1 MTTSRTLPTTSPT
14 GSKTLVPMIRP
25 TNTRFCLLATSQGYL
40 AIKYPEPMQEFIDIA
55 FFGSA
60 LLTLLV
66 IMDPPGVVPIFL
78 ALAGKKSPKEKS
90 SLAFQ
95 ATATSFGVIVV
106 FALLGE
112 QVLNYLKISLPA
124 LQGAGGLLLLLVAL
138 ELLTG
143 KSKDPNLEEDVNVAM
158 VPLGTPL
165 LAGPGAIV
173 ATILFS
179 RQADEPRQ
187 YIALALAV
195 VLVHVFIWLSMRYS
209 LGILRLIGNNG
220 VTIVARIA
228 GLLLA
233 AIGVQLIADS
243 IVGFSEL

>member
-1 MTTSRTLPTTSPT
+1 
-14 GSKTLVPMIRP
+14 
-25 TNTRFCLLATSQGYL
+25 
-40 AIKYPEPMQEFIDIA
+40 MQNVLDLA

-60 LLTLLV
+60 LVTLLV

-78 ALAGKKSPKEKS
+78 ALAGKKPPKEKS
-90 SLAFQ
+90 RLALQ

-112 QVLNYLKISLPA
+112 QVLSYLKITLPA

-143 KSKDPNLEEDVNVAM
+143 RGQDPNLEKDVNVAL

-173 ATILFS
+173 ATILFA
-179 RQADEPRQ
+179 RQADALNQ
-187 YIALALAV
+187 YLALALAV
-195 VLVHVFIWLSMRYS
+195 ILVHAFIWLSMRYS
-209 LGILRLIGNNG
+209 VGILRLIGTSG

-243 IVGFSEL
+243 IVGFSAQ

>member
-1 MTTSRTLPTTSPT
+1 
-14 GSKTLVPMIRP
+14 
-25 TNTRFCLLATSQGYL
+25 
-40 AIKYPEPMQEFIDIA
+40 MQEFIDIA

-124 LQGAGGLLLLLVAL
+124 LQGAGGLLLLLVA
-138 ELLTG
+138 
-143 KSKDPNLEEDVNVAM
+143 
-158 VPLGTPL
+158 
-165 LAGPGAIV
+165 
-173 ATILFS
+173 
-179 RQADEPRQ
+179 
-187 YIALALAV
+187 
-195 VLVHVFIWLSMRYS
+195 
-209 LGILRLIGNNG
+209 
-220 VTIVARIA
+220 
-228 GLLLA
+228 
-233 AIGVQLIADS
+233 
-243 IVGFSEL
+243 

>member
-1 MTTSRTLPTTSPT
+1 
-14 GSKTLVPMIRP
+14 
-25 TNTRFCLLATSQGYL
+25 
-40 AIKYPEPMQEFIDIA
+40 MQNFLDLA

-60 LLTLLV
+60 LVTLLV

-78 ALAGKKSPKEKS
+78 ALAGKKPPREKS
-90 SLAFQ
+90 RLALQ

-112 QVLNYLKISLPA
+112 QVLSYLKITLPA

-143 KSKDPNLEEDVNVAM
+143 RGQDPNLEKDVNVAL

-173 ATILFS
+173 ATILFA
-179 RQADEPRQ
+179 RQADAFNQ
-187 YIALALAV
+187 YLALALAV
-195 VLVHVFIWLSMRYS
+195 ILVHAFIWLSMRYS
-209 LGILRLIGNNG
+209 VGILRLIGTSG

-243 IVGFSEL
+243 IVGFSAQ

>member
-1 MTTSRTLPTTSPT
+1 
-14 GSKTLVPMIRP
+14 
-25 TNTRFCLLATSQGYL
+25 
-40 AIKYPEPMQEFIDIA
+40 
-55 FFGSA
+55 
-60 LLTLLV
+60 
-66 IMDPPGVVPIFL
+66 
-78 ALAGKKSPKEKS
+78 
-90 SLAFQ
+90 
-95 ATATSFGVIVV
+95 
-106 FALLGE
+106 
-112 QVLNYLKISLPA
+112 
-124 LQGAGGLLLLLVAL
+124 
-138 ELLTG
+138 
-143 KSKDPNLEEDVNVAM
+143 NLEEDVNVAM